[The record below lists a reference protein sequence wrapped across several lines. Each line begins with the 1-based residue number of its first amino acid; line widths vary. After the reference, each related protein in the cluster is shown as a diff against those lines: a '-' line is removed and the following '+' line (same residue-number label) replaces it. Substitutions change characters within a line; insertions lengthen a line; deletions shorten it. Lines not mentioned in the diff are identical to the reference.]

1 MKEKGFDRFSFV
13 DEVSMEIIITYN
25 NEDYIRG
32 KVKKFIKWIIRNCNS
47 IKDIIL
53 FSRRFAVKNKIEILF
68 SESESSYFMI
78 MDYELL
84 RKYVAELN
92 ERIICE

>member
-1 MKEKGFDRFSFV
+1 MKEKGFDRFSFI

>member
-32 KVKKFIKWIIRNCNS
+32 KVKKFIKWIIRNCKVGVGTKN
-47 IKDIIL
+47 
-53 FSRRFAVKNKIEILF
+53 RRARFA
-68 SESESSYFMI
+68 
-78 MDYELL
+78 
-84 RKYVAELN
+84 
-92 ERIICE
+92 

>member
-25 NEDYIRG
+25 NEDYIRD
-32 KVKKFIKWIIRNCNS
+32 KVKKLIKWIIRNCNS